1 MPGPKTGP
9 CGGVGE
15 PACPPTPAALPNVRL
30 LYSLEEMQEYGQ
42 LNYQKG
48 VSDTI
53 LAKYKKNQGH
63 QGAL

>member
-15 PACPPTPAALPNVRL
+15 PACPPTPASGTT
-30 LYSLEEMQEYGQ
+30 YTLEEMQAHGQ
-42 LNYQKG
+42 LNYNKG
-48 VSDTI
+48 RSDAFI
-53 LAKYKKNQGH
+53 EHFKANQGH

>member
-15 PACPPTPAALPNVRL
+15 PACPPTPASGTT
-30 LYSLEEMQEYGQ
+30 YTLEEMKTYGQ

-53 LAKYKKNQGH
+53 LAKYKEAQGH